1 MVTSEG
7 DILRAVER
15 WFEQVV
21 LGLNLCPF
29 AHKPQHEGR
38 IRFELSMA
46 DSVESA
52 LSDLYRHL
60 LNLERQPE
68 IETTVM
74 ICGNLLDDFAD
85 YNQFLDLAD
94 QLLAQQDWEGLFQ
107 IASFHPDYRFAGS
120 AEDDRANWTN
130 RSPYPLLHLIRE
142 ESITQAVASH
152 PDVNSIPPT
161 NIQRLEQLSEAE
173 MAALFSGRRVT
184 CISSD
189 TKKPG

>member
-1 MVTSEG
+1 MAPSEG
-7 DILRAVER
+7 DILRAVEH

-29 AHKPQHEGR
+29 AHKPHREGR

-46 DSVESA
+46 DTVESA

-60 LNLERQPE
+60 LTLEHQPE

-74 ICGNLLDDFAD
+74 IYGNLLENFAD
-85 YNQFLDLAD
+85 YNQFLDVAD
-94 QLLAQQDWEGLFQ
+94 RLLAQQGWEGIFQ

-120 AEDDRANWTN
+120 AKDDRANWTN

-152 PDVNSIPPT
+152 PDVNSIPLS
-161 NIQRLEQLSEAE
+161 NIQRLEQMNDAE
-173 MAALFSGRRVT
+173 MAAVFDKR
-184 CISSD
+184 IPD